1 VSTTATTGSTPST
14 STTQTATPNVVPT
27 PPHFAAPPRR
37 KTAKIFGKGHKPGS
51 HAPINERGVPIY
63 LRDNANVDRSKA
75 VKNKPEPNKVKFHLK
90 NKNGNYAQHE
100 FARAAE
106 NKWDD
111 GKWIG
116 DLNKFRGQVFRRSF
130 KYDPAYPKGT
140 TRVNWSM
147 AESEFLEAQVKKYAY
162 KTGRSLTK
170 KEWGKIA
177 RAHNKRFVG
186 KDIKA
191 GERLM
196 SGSLA
201 KSNHKIT
208 TRTAT
213 AIKAQFDKNQ
223 ELKEAVGEE
232 IAKFQSDGEESNAPA
247 VTDDDP
253 RDIDGDIDDVDDP
266 ESSESDSEIESGKK
280 KNKKKKKYG
289 GEIEHHLEDDD
300 DSDHEGQRGASNTTG
315 GLLLEVY

>member
-1 VSTTATTGSTPST
+1 LG
-14 STTQTATPNVVPT
+14 PT
-27 PPHFAAPPRR
+27 PPIFAAAPRR
-37 KTAKIFGKGHKPGS
+37 KTAKILGKGHKPGS
-51 HAPINERGVPIY
+51 HAPINERGIPIY
-63 LRDNANVDRSKA
+63 LRDNVNVDRSKA
-75 VKNKPEPNKVKFHLK
+75 VKNKPEPHKVKFHLK

-111 GKWIG
+111 GKWVG

-140 TRVNWSM
+140 TRAKWSM
-147 AESEFLEAQVKKYAY
+147 AEAEFLEAQVKKYAG

-177 RAHNKRFVG
+177 RAHNKRFAG
-186 KDIKA
+186 KQIKA

-201 KSNHKIT
+201 KSDHKIT

-223 ELKEAVGEE
+223 ELKEAVDEE
-232 IAKFQSDGEESNAPA
+232 IAKFQSDGEESDAPV

-253 RDIDGDIDDVDDP
+253 MDIEGVDIDDVDDS
-266 ESSESDSEIESGKK
+266 ENSESDSENESGK
-280 KNKKKKKYG
+280 KNKKKKHG
-289 GEIEHHLEDDD
+289 GDIEHHLEDDD

-315 GLLLEVY
+315 GILLEVY

>member
-1 VSTTATTGSTPST
+1 VSTTATTGSTPFT

-27 PPHFAAPPRR
+27 PPIFAAAPPRR
-37 KTAKIFGKGHKPGS
+37 KTAKILGKGHKPGS

-63 LRDNANVDRSKA
+63 LRDNVNVDRSKA
-75 VKNKPEPNKVKFHLK
+75 VKNKPEPNKVKFHFK

-140 TRVNWSM
+140 TRAKWSM
-147 AESEFLEAQVKKYAY
+147 AESEFLEAQVKKYAG

-177 RAHNKRFVG
+177 KAHNKRFVG
-186 KDIKA
+186 KEIKA

-201 KSNHKIT
+201 KSDHKIT

-223 ELKEAVGEE
+223 ELKEVVDEE
-232 IAKFQSDGEESNAPA
+232 IAKFQSDGEESEAPV

-253 RDIDGDIDDVDDP
+253 MDIDGNIDDIDDSVG
-266 ESSESDSEIESGKK
+266 SESDSETESG
-280 KNKKKKKYG
+280 KNKKKKHG

>member
-1 VSTTATTGSTPST
+1 M
-14 STTQTATPNVVPT
+14 
-27 PPHFAAPPRR
+27 
-37 KTAKIFGKGHKPGS
+37 
-51 HAPINERGVPIY
+51 
-63 LRDNANVDRSKA
+63 DRSKA
-75 VKNKPEPNKVKFHLK
+75 VKNKPEPNKVRFHLK

-140 TRVNWSM
+140 TRAKWSM
-147 AESEFLEAQVKKYAY
+147 AESEFLEAQVKKYAG

-201 KSNHKIT
+201 KSDHKIT

-223 ELKEAVGEE
+223 ELKEAVDEE
-232 IAKFQSDGEESNAPA
+232 IAKFQSDGEESDAPV

-253 RDIDGDIDDVDDP
+253 MDIHGDIDDVDDP
-266 ESSESDSEIESGKK
+266 ESSESDIETESGKK
-280 KNKKKKKYG
+280 KNKKKHG

-300 DSDHEGQRGASNTTG
+300 DSDHEGHRGASNTIG
-315 GLLLEVY
+315 GILLEVY

>member
-1 VSTTATTGSTPST
+1 VSTTATTGSTPFT

-27 PPHFAAPPRR
+27 PPIFAAAPPRR
-37 KTAKIFGKGHKPGS
+37 KTAKILGKGHKPGS

-63 LRDNANVDRSKA
+63 LRDNVNVDRSKA
-75 VKNKPEPNKVKFHLK
+75 VKNKPEPNKVKFHFK

-111 GKWIG
+111 GKW
-116 DLNKFRGQVFRRSF
+116 FRRSF

-140 TRVNWSM
+140 TRAKWSM
-147 AESEFLEAQVKKYAY
+147 AESEFLEAQVKKYAG

-177 RAHNKRFVG
+177 KAHNKRFVG
-186 KDIKA
+186 KEIKA

-201 KSNHKIT
+201 KSDHKIT

-223 ELKEAVGEE
+223 ELKEVVDEE
-232 IAKFQSDGEESNAPA
+232 IAKFQSDGEESEAPV

-253 RDIDGDIDDVDDP
+253 MDIDGNIDDIDDSVG
-266 ESSESDSEIESGKK
+266 SESDSETESG
-280 KNKKKKKYG
+280 KNKKKKHG

>member
-1 VSTTATTGSTPST
+1 LGPI
-14 STTQTATPNVVPT
+14 
-27 PPHFAAPPRR
+27 PRR
-37 KTAKIFGKGHKPGS
+37 KTAKILGKGHKPGS
-51 HAPINERGVPIY
+51 HAPINERGIPIY
-63 LRDNANVDRSKA
+63 LRDNINVDRSKA
-75 VKNKPEPNKVKFHLK
+75 VKGKPEPHKVKFHLK

-106 NKWDD
+106 NKWND

-130 KYDPAYPKGT
+130 KNDPAYPKGT
-140 TRVNWSM
+140 TRSKWSM
-147 AESEFLEAQVKKYAY
+147 AEAEFLEAQVKKYAG

-170 KEWGKIA
+170 KEWGKIE
-177 RAHNKRFVG
+177 RAHNRRFIG
-186 KDIKA
+186 KQIKA

-201 KSNHKIT
+201 KSDHKIT
-208 TRTAT
+208 IRTAT

-223 ELKEAVGEE
+223 NLKEAVDDE
-232 IAKFQSDGEESNAPA
+232 IAKFQSDGDESEAPV

-253 RDIDGDIDDVDDP
+253 MEIEGLGIDDVDDS
-266 ESSESDSEIESGKK
+266 ENSESDSENESGKK
-280 KNKKKKKYG
+280 NKNKKKKKKHG
-289 GEIEHHLEDDD
+289 GEIKHHLEDDN

-315 GLLLEVY
+315 GILLDVY

>member
-1 VSTTATTGSTPST
+1 VSTAVTTGSTPST

-27 PPHFAAPPRR
+27 PPHFAAAPPRR
-37 KTAKIFGKGHKPGS
+37 KTAKILGKGHKPGS

-140 TRVNWSM
+140 TRANWSM
-147 AESEFLEAQVKKYAY
+147 AESEFLEAQVKKYAS

-177 RAHNKRFVG
+177 GAHNKRFVG
-186 KDIKA
+186 KEIKA

-208 TRTAT
+208 TRTAA

-223 ELKEAVGEE
+223 ELKEAVDEE
-232 IAKFQSDGEESNAPA
+232 IAKFQSDGEESNAPV
-247 VTDDDP
+247 VTNDDP

-266 ESSESDSEIESGKK
+266 ESSESNSETESGKN
-280 KNKKKKKYG
+280 KNKKHG

-315 GLLLEVY
+315 GILLEVY